1 MICCPGQGRRHE
13 FRRFGA
19 YYRQIIGKERGN
31 HAGYGPCENVY
42 PVRIVSGGV
51 PGRVHPGARG
61 ARPGHQRP
69 SAGGMPSGGP
79 GGGGQLPGGGH
90 RGALKAA
97 ACGASPGRICPVGAG
112 DSAGPFL
119 LPVPGGQSRPPLRN
133 CWGIL
138 CGASGTPPPTECAAG
153 GVGAKKPDAFASG
166 FLIHSLLR
174 IRLFGSLPSLTCPW
188 GRRSGGRSCCRTRCR
203 RRSRSWRRRISPQAR
218 PPGRSLSSWRPPDG
232 RSSPWRR

>member
-69 SAGGMPSGGP
+69 SAGGMPPGGP
-79 GGGGQLPGGGH
+79 GGGGQLPGGSH

-119 LPVPGGQSRPPLRN
+119 LPVPGGQSRPPLQRS
-133 CWGIL
+133 WG
-138 CGASGTPPPTECAAG
+138 TRP
-153 GVGAKKPDAFASG
+153 VGAGPRQRCEMCTHFVGQGPVQRRHTWVPPYRGGAVDGVRADRVVRPYGIVGG
-166 FLIHSLLR
+166 F
-174 IRLFGSLPSLTCPW
+174 CA
-188 GRRSGGRSCCRTRCR
+188 GRRGRRPLRNAPQGEWAQKSRTHLTR
-203 RRSRSWRRRISPQAR
+203 A
-218 PPGRSLSSWRPPDG
+218 DNEVFM
-232 RSSPWRR
+232 

>member
-1 MICCPGQGRRHE
+1 MRGIARENMSCRGRRLCRPFSIAGSGRTE
-13 FRRFGA
+13 SSAPTTFLGNA
-19 YYRQIIGKERGN
+19 SCRGR
-31 HAGYGPCENVY
+31 APAA
-42 PVRIVSGGV
+42 VRN
-51 PGRVHPGARG
+51 VHPFCR
-61 ARPGHQRP
+61 
-69 SAGGMPSGGP
+69 AGPACP
-79 GGGGQLPGGGH
+79 AAH
-90 RGALKAA
+90 RCGTAA

-138 CGASGTPPPTECAAG
+138 CGASGTPHPTECAAG

-203 RRSRSWRRRISPQAR
+203 RRSRSWRRRIPPQAR
-218 PPGRSLSSWRPPDG
+218 PPGRSPSSWRPPAG

>member
-1 MICCPGQGRRHE
+1 MRKRVSSADCVRRCARTCLPWSQGSPPGPSAARCRRSAVWRP
-13 FRRFGA
+13 RR
-19 YYRQIIGKERGN
+19 RQTAARWEPSRCGK
-31 HAGYGPCENVY
+31 
-42 PVRIVSGGV
+42 
-51 PGRVHPGARG
+51 
-61 ARPGHQRP
+61 
-69 SAGGMPSGGP
+69 AGGM
-79 GGGGQLPGGGH
+79 
-90 RGALKAA
+90 RGVARR
-97 ACGASPGRICPVGAG
+97 RICPVGAG

-119 LPVPGGQSRPPLRN
+119 LPVPGGQGRPPLRN

-153 GVGAKKPDAFASG
+153 GVGAKKPDADASG